1 MKNGSPTPTKCV
13 QKSEVLP
20 LLKKILNTASFH
32 VWQLCHCQ
40 VQEKVNANVN
50 NFVLSKTKMSF
61 LYLSF
66 QFSLFGLF
74 DFPCIVSPSK
84 PGINGADLAAE

>member
-20 LLKKILNTASFH
+20 WLKKILNTASFH

-61 LYLSF
+61 LYLKVISNSVYLIYLIF
-66 QFSLFGLF
+66 LVLSLL
-74 DFPCIVSPSK
+74 PSQ
-84 PGINGADLAAE
+84 E